1 VDDLE
6 SRLTGYL
13 ETPARQAAV
22 VEETGHR
29 PWPLPEHKWVQAQTW
44 RHLLFA
50 HWRIPEAE
58 LRRHVP
64 DEFPVD
70 TFDGSAWIAVT
81 PFHLTGLRVRG
92 LLPLP
97 YLSSFLE
104 LNTRTY
110 VALDGKPGIYF
121 FSLDAQST
129 LAVEAARRLYR
140 LPYFRANMNA
150 DFGADVE
157 YSSERA
163 EGTRASFRGT
173 YRPVSDPESPVP
185 GSLEHFLTERYCL
198 FTMHEGRPHWAQI
211 HHPPWPL
218 QRAEAEIAEN
228 TMAPAALELGG
239 EPLLH
244 YSRRQDV
251 VIWALEPFDSGS
263 LSGERGSSPLP
274 P

>member
-22 VEETGHR
+22 VEETEHR
-29 PWPLPEHKWVQAQTW
+29 PWPLPDRGWRQAQTW
-44 RHLLFA
+44 EHLLFA
-50 HWRIPEAE
+50 HWRVPEAE
-58 LRRHVP
+58 LRPHVP
-64 DEFPVD
+64 EALSLD
-70 TFDGSAWIAVT
+70 TFDGSAWLAIT
-81 PFHLTGLRVRG
+81 PFHLTGLRLRG
-92 LLPLP
+92 LLPVPL
-97 YLSSFLE
+97 LSSFLE

-110 VALDGKPGIYF
+110 VSLRGKAGIYF
-121 FSLDAQST
+121 FSLDAGSA

-140 LPYFRANMNA
+140 LPYFRANMSA
-150 DFGADVE
+150 DFGSEIE

-163 EGTRASFRGT
+163 EGTRASFRGSFSAT
-173 YRPVSDPESPVP
+173 GEPAPAAT

-198 FTMHEGRPHWAQI
+198 FTLHEGRPHWAEI

-218 QRAEAEIAEN
+218 QRAEAELAEN
-228 TMAPAALELGG
+228 TMPPAGIELRG

-251 VIWALEPFDSGS
+251 VIWALEPFES
-263 LSGERGSSPLP
+263 
-274 P
+274 